1 MAVFELEI
9 SNVVVEGRVIQNGD
23 IGIPSN
29 MFRMAYLA
37 GGLGDFRIQA
47 MITLT
52 SQKISIDL
60 FVAVTA
66 ELGLRVLFETRMTT
80 GTLAFILGVPQDHF
94 TRHQQGF
101 NVSSACDVHQQN
113 THRKKYD

>member
-60 FVAVTA
+60 FVAVAA
-66 ELGLRVLFETRMTT
+66 ELGLCVFLEACVTT
-80 GTLAFILGVPQDHF
+80 GTLGLVLCVSLDNFA
-94 TRHQQGF
+94 RHQQGF
-101 NVSSACDVHQQN
+101 DFSSVGCVHE
-113 THRKKYD
+113 